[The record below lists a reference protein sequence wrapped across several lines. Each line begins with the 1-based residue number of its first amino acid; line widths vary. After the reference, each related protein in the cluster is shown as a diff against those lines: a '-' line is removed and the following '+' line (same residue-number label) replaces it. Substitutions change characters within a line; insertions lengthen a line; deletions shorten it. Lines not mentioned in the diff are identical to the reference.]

1 MSLDSAPNG
10 SLTPNGKIR
19 RQRFEPGV
27 LVVGD
32 GYRDTNCL
40 LAVSYSYAIVHFLL
54 TISIRNAYENVKGIL
69 AGLGKVNLSD
79 LL

>member
-1 MSLDSAPNG
+1 M
-10 SLTPNGKIR
+10 
-19 RQRFEPGV
+19 